1 MAYTVARR
9 SREFAIR
16 VAVGADPRTVL
27 AMVIRQGGALCAVG
41 LLVGVALAT
50 VGMRFFA
57 TLLFD
62 VSPSDIA
69 VYGISL
75 GAMMAIGL
83 AATYV
88 PARRAIRMTP
98 MDVLGQE

>member
-1 MAYTVARR
+1 M
-9 SREFAIR
+9 R
-16 VAVGADPRTVL
+16 VL
-27 AMVIRQGGALCAVG
+27 
-41 LLVGVALAT
+41 
-50 VGMRFFA
+50 A

-62 VSPSDIA
+62 VSPSDIP
-69 VYGISL
+69 VYGLSL

-88 PARRAIRMTP
+88 PARRAVRMTP